1 MEREIDLIID
11 NIDELRAL
19 VVAMGED
26 AASKGVV
33 HRLTLDKANKI
44 VKLITN
50 YNSDSSIVNSKPLKE
65 VAAPIIEKSNP
76 IVPPLELD
84 EDLVDDYEED
94 LRDEV
99 TEVMPDPV
107 SVVEMITEDTKSIE
121 TPLEEINLKVLG
133 DKVNSSSTGDSVIF
147 KKIGDIRELISLNDR
162 FLFLRELFGGNSMLM
177 DQTLDQI
184 NSMSNFDECSE
195 MLTNIFDWD
204 VESESA
210 KYFFTLITQRF
221 R

>member
-184 NSMSNFDECSE
+184 NSMSNFEECSE

>member
-99 TEVMPDPV
+99 TEVIPDPV
-107 SVVEMITEDTKSIE
+107 SVVDTITEDTKSIE

-204 VESESA
+204 VESEAA

>member
-107 SVVEMITEDTKSIE
+107 SVVETIMEDVKSIE

-133 DKVNSSSTGDSVIF
+133 DKVNSSSTSDSVIF

-184 NSMSNFDECSE
+184 NSMSNFEECSE

>member
-65 VAAPIIEKSNP
+65 VAVPIIEKSNP

-184 NSMSNFDECSE
+184 NSMSNFEECSE